1 MKITICCE
9 DEKLMQKLKKQ
20 VNAYFFPIR
29 KIHLISLTREEMKQ
43 ELQKKGYFCDLLIIP
58 ITMKESASV
67 MKLIR
72 EVKDRFPTYQLIC
85 IGREHDD
92 ENYYPELFE
101 LNLLYYIYEDKLE
114 LLLPRALRLTLDR
127 LEFLVHRC
135 LVCKSNHQ
143 ILKIPFDDIIYIE
156 REMHTI
162 KIHTKDNCYY
172 IRSKLNELEDALE
185 EYPALIRCHMS
196 FFVNCNYAV
205 TFGNKKFELKNGEII
220 PVSRKYYQSVKEY
233 VMHSNALD

>member
-20 VNAYFFPIR
+20 VNAYFFPIQ
-29 KIHLISLTREEMKQ
+29 KNHLISLTEEEM
-43 ELQKKGYFCDLLIIP
+43 
-58 ITMKESASV
+58 T
-67 MKLIR
+67 
-72 EVKDRFPTYQLIC
+72 T
-85 IGREHDD
+85 
-92 ENYYPELFE
+92 
-101 LNLLYYIYEDKLE
+101 
-114 LLLPRALRLTLDR
+114 
-127 LEFLVHRC
+127 
-135 LVCKSNHQ
+135 
-143 ILKIPFDDIIYIE
+143 
-156 REMHTI
+156 

-172 IRSKLNELEDALE
+172 IRSKLNELEDALA

-220 PVSRKYYQSVKEY
+220 PVRRKYYQSVKEY